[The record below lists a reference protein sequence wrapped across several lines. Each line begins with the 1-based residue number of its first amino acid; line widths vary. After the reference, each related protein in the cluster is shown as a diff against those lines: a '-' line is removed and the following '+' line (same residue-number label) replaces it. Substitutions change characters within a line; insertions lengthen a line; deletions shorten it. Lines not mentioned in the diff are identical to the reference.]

1 MSMSYVVR
9 TGDTLT
15 SIAKKF
21 KLKSWQELYNFS
33 ENAAF
38 RRKRPN
44 PNLIFTG
51 DQLFIPDG
59 GPVPPIPLPPK
70 PTPPPTPQ
78 LISRPASKDVILPI
92 KQFKGEKGEDIAYWS
107 NMARITTF
115 PDTAVGPAKSTQVD
129 ERAGVSRIDRKFVSE
144 DSMFNII
151 QSQRWEYRFTWKVG
165 ATTVQV
171 FNSRQL
177 EDMVSQQV
185 AMEIVEHPGHHALRP
200 RKKGT
205 SGFP

>member
-1 MSMSYVVR
+1 MSIMYVVR

-15 SIAKKF
+15 SIARKF

-59 GPVPPIPLPPK
+59 GPVPPIPPLPK
-70 PTPPPTPQ
+70 PAPPPAPQ
-78 LISRPASKDVILPI
+78 LISRPTGKDVLLPT
-92 KQFKGEKGEDIAYWS
+92 KQFQGEKGEDIAYWS
-107 NMARITTF
+107 NMARITAM
-115 PDTAVGPAKSTQVD
+115 PDSAVTPGKSSQVD
-129 ERAGVSRIDRKFVSE
+129 SRATLSRIDRKFVSE
-144 DSMFNII
+144 DNLLGIL
-151 QSQRWEYRFTWKVG
+151 QSQRWEYRYTWKVG
-165 ATTVQV
+165 ATSVQV
-171 FNSRQL
+171 FNSGQL
-177 EDMVSQQV
+177 EDTVSQQV
-185 AMEIVEHPGHHALRP
+185 GMEIVDHPGHHALRP

>member
-1 MSMSYVVR
+1 MSIMYVVR

-21 KLKSWQELYNFS
+21 KQKSWQDVYYFS

-38 RRKRPN
+38 RKKRPN

-59 GPVPPIPLPPK
+59 GPVPPIPPVPK
-70 PTPPPTPQ
+70 PPLPAEPKM
-78 LISRPASKDVILPI
+78 ISRPTSKEVILPT
-92 KQFKGEKGEDIAYWS
+92 KQFQGEKGEDIAYWS
-107 NMARITTF
+107 NMARITAM
-115 PDTAVGPAKSTQVD
+115 PDSAVTPGKAGQID
-129 ERAGVSRIDRKFVSE
+129 ERAGLSRIDRKFVSE
-144 DSMFNII
+144 DNLFGVL
-151 QSQRWEYRFTWKVG
+151 QSQRWEYRYTWKAG

-171 FNSRQL
+171 FNGGQL
-177 EDMVSQQV
+177 EDTVTQQV
-185 AMEIVEHPGHHALRP
+185 GMEIVDHPGHHALRP
-200 RKKGT
+200 RRKGT